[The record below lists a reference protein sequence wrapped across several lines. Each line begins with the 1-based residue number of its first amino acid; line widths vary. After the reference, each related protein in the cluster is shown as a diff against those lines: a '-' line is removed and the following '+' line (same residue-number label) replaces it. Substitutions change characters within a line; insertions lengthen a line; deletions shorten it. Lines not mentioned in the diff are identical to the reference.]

1 MQFTGAVL
9 TGGASTRMG
18 QDKALLT
25 INGVVLTSIVANA
38 LHGAGA
44 REVLTVGGDLAVLS
58 SLDGV
63 TRSVPDDDPG
73 EGPLAGILTAMRYS
87 IDDVVVVLACDTPG
101 ITLDAPITLVAA
113 LLSDP
118 EASVAFAEVD
128 GRVQPLTAAWRISRS
143 WDLVSEAYAG
153 GERAPRFAFSNL
165 RTITVD
171 GVVASA
177 VDDVDR
183 PSDLRRYAADQLRS
197 STPNEDSR

>member
-25 INGVVLTSIVANA
+25 INGVELTSIVANA

-44 REVLTVGGDLAVLS
+44 REVLTVGGDLAALS

-101 ITLDAPITLVAA
+101 ITSDAPITLVAA

-118 EASVAFAEVD
+118 EASVAFAQVD
-128 GRVQPLTAAWRISRS
+128 GRVQPLTAAWRKSRA
-143 WDLVSEAYAG
+143 WDLVSKAYAD
-153 GERAPRFAFSNL
+153 GERAPRFAFANL

-183 PSDLRRYAADQLRS
+183 PSDLRRYAADPLRS

>member
-1 MQFTGAVL
+1 
-9 TGGASTRMG
+9 MG

-25 INGVVLTSIVANA
+25 INGVELTSIGANA

-44 REVLTVGGDLAVLS
+44 REVLTVGGDLAALS

-101 ITLDAPITLVAA
+101 ITSDAPITLVAA

-118 EASVAFAEVD
+118 EASVAFAQVD
-128 GRVQPLTAAWRISRS
+128 GRVQPLTAAWRKSRA
-143 WDLVSEAYAG
+143 WDLVSKAYAD
-153 GERAPRFAFSNL
+153 GERAPRFAFANL

-177 VDDVDR
+177 VDDIDR
-183 PSDLRRYAADQLRS
+183 PSDLRRYAADPLRS

>member
-1 MQFTGAVL
+1 
-9 TGGASTRMG
+9 MG
-18 QDKALLT
+18 RDKALLT
-25 INGVVLTSIVANA
+25 INGVELTSIVANA

-44 REVLTVGGDLAVLS
+44 CEVFTVGGDLAALS

-63 TRSVPDDDPG
+63 TRSVPDDYPG

-101 ITLDAPITLVAA
+101 ITSDAPITLVAA

-143 WDLVSEAYAG
+143 WDLVSEAYEG
-153 GERAPRFAFSNL
+153 GERAPRFAFANL

-177 VDDVDR
+177 VDDVDL
-183 PSDLRRYAADQLRS
+183 PSDLRRYAADPLRS